1 MLVVDASVL
10 APVVADDGSDGR
22 RFRERLRAET
32 VVGPD
37 LLRIEVS
44 SVLRR
49 HANHGRLTPQQAD
62 AAIADL
68 LAFPLTVYPTGPL
81 LRRVW
86 ELRQDVTAYDACY
99 VALAE
104 AVGYPLVT
112 ADRRLASAPGI
123 RCAVEVV

>member
-1 MLVVDASVL
+1 ML
-10 APVVADDGSDGR
+10 APVVADAGSDGR

-37 LLRIEVS
+37 LLRVEVS

-49 HANHGRLTPQQAD
+49 HASHGRLTPQQAD

-68 LAFPLTVYPTGPL
+68 LAFPVTVYPTGPL

-86 ELRQDVTAYDACY
+86 ELRQNVTAYDACY
-99 VALAE
+99 IALAE
-104 AVGYPLVT
+104 AVGYPLIT